1 MAANCIVGSVCRE
14 VGLHTRSMERRGGG
28 GGALGG
34 LANAVRSA
42 LETNRINGSLSLLHL
57 TDNGVSLSLSL
68 SPTFEER
75 FLTLVVPK
83 KKIATS
89 EPYMKH

>member
-42 LETNRINGSLSLLHL
+42 LETKTKQRQPLSPSL
-57 TDNGVSLSLSL
+57 TNNGVSLY
-68 SPTFEER
+68 F
-75 FLTLVVPK
+75 
-83 KKIATS
+83 
-89 EPYMKH
+89 